1 MFFRVARP
9 SILPTT
15 EWFFVHG
22 GDATGRDAGEWDGI
36 IVLSLAWHPHPEKR
50 GGGNSAKRSSAQ
62 AASTQKRM
70 LKMKLKISRWTGAA
84 RKGELKVFHCLQQ
97 RLGLRALGRGLFAA
111 EPRPHRIQ
119 TALQFPSQ
127 AINRF
132 QCKRQPQRFGS
143 GLE

>member
-97 RLGLRALGRGLFAA
+97 RLGLPALGRG
-111 EPRPHRIQ
+111 
-119 TALQFPSQ
+119 
-127 AINRF
+127 
-132 QCKRQPQRFGS
+132 
-143 GLE
+143 